1 MVCGGAAL
9 RPELVETFKAIGVEI
24 FQGYGITECAPLISV
39 VPFGVYNPKS
49 CGLVSDSI
57 QVFIDKEN
65 PTDEFGEIVV
75 KGPNVMLGYYKNEQA
90 TKEVLSPKGWFYTG
104 DYGYVD
110 SNNYLYITG
119 RKKNIIVLQDGKNVF
134 PEEIE
139 EYLAAIPHVK
149 ESVVVG
155 RQKENDL
162 CITAI
167 IYPDFEYTDSIG
179 LKINEEVYN
188 AIRDQINAMNRMLVG
203 YKRVMSVEF
212 INNEFEK
219 TPSKKI
225 KRFLY
230 K

>member
-1 MVCGGAAL
+1 
-9 RPELVETFKAIGVEI
+9 
-24 FQGYGITECAPLISV
+24 
-39 VPFGVYNPKS
+39 
-49 CGLVSDSI
+49 
-57 QVFIDKEN
+57 
-65 PTDEFGEIVV
+65 
-75 KGPNVMLGYYKNEQA
+75 
-90 TKEVLSPKGWFYTG
+90 
-104 DYGYVD
+104 
-110 SNNYLYITG
+110 
-119 RKKNIIVLQDGKNVF
+119 
-134 PEEIE
+134 
-139 EYLAAIPHVK
+139 
-149 ESVVVG
+149 VVVG

-179 LKINEEVYN
+179 LKTNEEVYN
-188 AIRDQINAMNRMLVG
+188 AIRDQINAMNRKLVG